1 MARLLKRLPAKR
13 WKALVADREF
23 SGQDW
28 FTFPRK
34 RGIRRVIRI
43 RADTVVDE
51 LRTDVWFE
59 TVKAG
64 QLRCLFEKGQVY
76 GSLMQ
81 VVATRDADG
90 DLVVLATDV
99 SIRETWRVYQLRWSI
114 ECTFSSMKTRGFDL
128 ERSAM
133 TFAERLERL
142 LGLVTLAWVCC
153 LRVGIWR
160 HALQPIAV
168 KAHGRR
174 AVSVVSYGW
183 EYFAQ
188 AIRWEETLAETC
200 FGLLRCPFPAPG
212 AA

>member
-1 MARLLKRLPAKR
+1 VRR
-13 WKALVADREF
+13 
-23 SGQDW
+23 Q
-28 FTFPRK
+28 

-64 QLRCLFEKGQVY
+64 QLQCLFEKGRVY

-81 VVATRDADG
+81 VVATQGADG

-99 SIRETWRVYQLRWSI
+99 SIWETWRVYHLRWSI

-133 TFAERLERL
+133 TSADRLERL
-142 LGLVTLAWVCC
+142 FGLVT
-153 LRVGIWR
+153 
-160 HALQPIAV
+160 
-168 KAHGRR
+168 R
-174 AVSVVSYGW
+174 AVYGW
-183 EYFAQ
+183 GSGGRPSRPSRSKRMVVERSA
-188 AIRWEETLAETC
+188 W
-200 FGLLRCPFPAPG
+200 
-212 AA
+212 